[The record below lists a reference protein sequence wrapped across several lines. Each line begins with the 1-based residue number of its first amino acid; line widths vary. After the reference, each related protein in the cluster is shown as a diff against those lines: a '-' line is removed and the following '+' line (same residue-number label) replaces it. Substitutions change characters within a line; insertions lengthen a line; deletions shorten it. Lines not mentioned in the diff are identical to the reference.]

1 MSGRRQSRHPRRR
14 EPAAL
19 DLVEERVQV
28 GGRALSLLRPRV
40 ADALLDEEAFEH
52 EEFLPY
58 WAELWPSAVALAH
71 EVARLDVD
79 GIRVLEL
86 GCGLGLP
93 SIVAALG
100 GAHVLATDWSPDAV
114 EITARNAERNGAE
127 LETALSAWGTA
138 SVFVEAAPWDLVL
151 GADLLYERRNVD
163 QLLALLP
170 RLGDDVL
177 LSEPGRPFE
186 STFLEHARETWT
198 IDSRPAGGRVRI
210 HRLRR

>member
-1 MSGRRQSRHPRRR
+1 VR
-14 EPAAL
+14 
-19 DLVEERVQV
+19 V
-28 GGRALSLLRPRV
+28 GGRRIALLRPPV

-58 WAELWPSAVALAH
+58 WAELWPSAVALAR
-71 EVARLDVD
+71 EVARLDLD
-79 GIRVLEL
+79 GKRVLEL

-114 EITARNAERNGAE
+114 GVAARNAERNGAE
-127 LETALSAWGTA
+127 LETALAAWGTA
-138 SVFVEAAPWDLVL
+138 SALVDAAPWDLVL
-151 GADLLYERRNVD
+151 GADLLYERRNVE

-186 STFLEHARETWT
+186 SAFLERARETWR
-198 IDSRPAGGRVRI
+198 IDSRPAGGRLRI